1 MPGYYNGQIPP
12 QPVQPVTPP
21 PTPVQAQPIPSAMK
35 CRAVTS
41 QEEARA
47 AMIDLD
53 GSVSVF
59 TDFGNNKIYTKQI
72 KLDGT
77 AELKTYELVKESAP
91 QAEVPMPNMREY
103 VRQVELDDMC
113 DHLTNKIYDLEQSIN
128 ELKKTAEK
136 TAKGAKK

>member
-1 MPGYYNGQIPP
+1 MPGYYNGQIPS

-77 AELKTYELVKESAP
+77 AELKTYELIKESVP
-91 QAEVPMPNMREY
+91 QAEHVPNMRDY
-103 VRQVELDDMC
+103 VKQDELDDVC
-113 DHLTNKIYDLEQSIN
+113 NNFTNKIYDIEQSLDEI
-128 ELKKTAEK
+128 KKLAEK
-136 TAKGAKK
+136 ANKGAKK